1 MKQTTFASLAFERK
15 KKQTR
20 RERFLAEMEKVVPW
34 TALLAVIEP
43 HYPTTGRR
51 GRPPMPLATML
62 RIYFMQQWYA
72 LSDPAMED
80 ALYEVESMRRFAGL
94 DLTNDAMP
102 DETTIL
108 KFRHLL
114 EKHALTSQMMNI
126 INDTLE
132 QRGLLLKGGTMV
144 DATII
149 HAPPSTK
156 NQERKR
162 DPEMHQTKKGNQ
174 WYFGMKVHVGADVNS
189 GLVHT
194 VSVTPANVSDINQ
207 LPHLVREDDRA
218 VFGDKGYVNNKL
230 KRLVRKAG
238 LFWGVSLKASKQH
251 PLTEANKRFNH
262 KMSSIRA
269 RVEHVFRVIKRQFGY
284 TKVRYKGICEE
295 RRTGVLAD
303 RFDQSLSCEA
313 RLDELM
319 GEIRP
324 LRPGKGARGRKGLEK

>member
-1 MKQTTFASLAFERK
+1 MSQMSFGDAEYAGKRK
-15 KKQTR
+15 RTR
-20 RERFLAEMEKVVPW
+20 REEFLAEMEKVVPW
-34 TALLAVIEP
+34 VALEGLIEP
-43 HYPTTGRR
+43 HYPKAGAGRR
-51 GRPPMPLATML
+51 PYPLASML
-62 RIYFMQQWYA
+62 RTHLMQNWFGF
-72 LSDPAMED
+72 SDPAMEE
-80 ALYEVESMRRFAGL
+80 ALYEITPLRQFARL
-94 DLTNDAMP
+94 RMSAIP
-102 DETTIL
+102 DETTL
-108 KFRHLL
+108 LNFRHLL
-114 EKHALTSQMMNI
+114 EKHDLAPKILEAVNADLT
-126 INDTLE
+126 
-132 QRGLLLKGGTMV
+132 RKGLLLRRGTMV

-149 HAPPSTK
+149 AAPSSTK
-156 NQERKR
+156 NADNAR

-230 KRLVRKAG
+230 KRVARKAG

-284 TKVRYKGICEE
+284 TKVRYKGIAKNAAQVFSLIGLTNIYLA
-295 RRTGVLAD
+295 RRA
-303 RFDQSLSCEA
+303 
-313 RLDELM
+313 LM
-319 GEIRP
+319 S
-324 LRPGKGARGRKGLEK
+324 

>member
-1 MKQTTFASLAFERK
+1 MKQTTFASQAFERK

-230 KRLVRKAG
+230 KRVARKAG

-284 TKVRYKGICEE
+284 TKVRYKGIAKNAAQVFSLIGLTNLYVA
-295 RRTGVLAD
+295 RRA
-303 RFDQSLSCEA
+303 
-313 RLDELM
+313 LM
-319 GEIRP
+319 S
-324 LRPGKGARGRKGLEK
+324 

>member
-1 MKQTTFASLAFERK
+1 MNRAATMKQTTFASLAFERK

-230 KRLVRKAG
+230 KRVARKAG

-284 TKVRYKGICEE
+284 TKVRYKGIAKNAAQVFSLIGLTNLYLA
-295 RRTGVLAD
+295 RRA
-303 RFDQSLSCEA
+303 
-313 RLDELM
+313 LM
-319 GEIRP
+319 S
-324 LRPGKGARGRKGLEK
+324 

>member
-1 MKQTTFASLAFERK
+1 MLRAFVCN
-15 KKQTR
+15 
-20 RERFLAEMEKVVPW
+20 VVRCPYSEFEGH
-34 TALLAVIEP
+34 AYDSAAGRAAHQKGRSSEP

-94 DLTNDAMP
+94 DLTDDVMP

-114 EKHALTSQMMNI
+114 EKHALTGQMMNI

-132 QRGLLLKGGTMV
+132 ERGLLLKGGTMV

-156 NQERKR
+156 NRDKQR

-218 VFGDKGYVNNKL
+218 LFGDKGYVNNKL
-230 KRLVRKAG
+230 KRVARKAG

-284 TKVRYKGICEE
+284 TKVRYKGIAKNAAQVFSLIGLTNLYLA
-295 RRTGVLAD
+295 RRA
-303 RFDQSLSCEA
+303 
-313 RLDELM
+313 LM
-319 GEIRP
+319 S
-324 LRPGKGARGRKGLEK
+324 

>member
-34 TALLAVIEP
+34 AALLAVIEP

-132 QRGLLLKGGTMV
+132 ARGVLLKGGTMV

-230 KRLVRKAG
+230 KRVARKAG

-284 TKVRYKGICEE
+284 TKVRYKGIAKNAAQVFSLIGLTNLYLA
-295 RRTGVLAD
+295 RRA
-303 RFDQSLSCEA
+303 
-313 RLDELM
+313 LM
-319 GEIRP
+319 S
-324 LRPGKGARGRKGLEK
+324 